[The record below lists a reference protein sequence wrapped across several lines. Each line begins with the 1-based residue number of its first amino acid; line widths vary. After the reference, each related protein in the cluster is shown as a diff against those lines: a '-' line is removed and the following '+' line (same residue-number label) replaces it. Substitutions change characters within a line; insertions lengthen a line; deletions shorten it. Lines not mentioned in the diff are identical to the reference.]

1 MDKKQPKPPPIRV
14 IREGEGKISPICKS
28 TMIRSYFFGLIGKA
42 YCDNGECE
50 NTK

>member
-1 MDKKQPKPPPIRV
+1 MDKKPPKTPLIRV
-14 IREGEGKISPICKS
+14 IREGEGKICPICKS
-28 TMIRSYFFGLIGKA
+28 TMTKSYFFGLIGKA